1 MEIFYTMLCVQSQTT
16 CECHSKS
23 YWRKAK

>member
-1 MEIFYTMLCVQSQTT
+1 MLCVQSQTT